1 MPQANNPFEITERL
15 NDNAYKV
22 DLPGDYEVS
31 ANFNIADL
39 SLYLDDNYLEDLR
52 ANSPTQGENDGG
64 PSLHASTSPVKSKG
78 KLMETIFQA
87 LEMSMDRAHHGQ
99 AMASTAVHPPV
110 CHPQALPT
118 SYPVLCYLCASLL
131 ASNS

>member
-1 MPQANNPFEITERL
+1 MPRADGPFEILERL

-31 ANFNIADL
+31 PAFNIAGL
-39 SLYLDDNYLEDLR
+39 SPYLDDNYLEDLR
-52 ANSPTQGENDGG
+52 ENSPSQGENDGG
-64 PSLHASTSPVKSKG
+64 SSLYSSTSPIKSKG

-99 AMASTAVHPPV
+99 AMASSTARSTAVHPPTRHLG
-110 CHPQALPT
+110 CTP
-118 SYPVLCYLCASLL
+118 YKLL
-131 ASNS
+131 ARRLAHK